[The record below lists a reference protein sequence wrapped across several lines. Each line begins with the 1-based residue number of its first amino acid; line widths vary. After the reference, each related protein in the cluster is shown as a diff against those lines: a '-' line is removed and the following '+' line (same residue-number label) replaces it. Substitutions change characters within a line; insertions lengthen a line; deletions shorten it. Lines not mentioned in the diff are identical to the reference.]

1 MNVKYFDACL
11 SDDSSGNNNN
21 NNNNNNAAAALKRKE
36 RFERFNRPAPQR
48 DLGVGRFT
56 RLQAEMI
63 RNVKT
68 PKGRKKKRAAAAA
81 KASAAAKAARAAKDA
96 VSKEETVDADAK
108 VEAAAKEEPEVDT
121 ATSVV
126 KSATASTKAT
136 SSSRASR
143 AVAKDEEAPVVPV
156 ETTRTAR
163 PTKAAV
169 KEIVTSETEA
179 VDSPQITAKTS
190 RRAARALAR
199 KLSTTEA
206 TAPYTEATA
215 TPPDE
220 TTTAVPVV
228 DVKTAVSTPPAD
240 DPKAV
245 ASPGPTPAESEQTK
259 KRSSPVKKIKADPIQ
274 SPAPT
279 RRSRRSAGN
288 FIAPVHRKG
297 EEEVLEGVDLDDVK
311 LLDPVDSKPDENP
324 AQSIEESFPEPESL
338 IPEQKPD
345 YIMPVLFQNESI
357 STKNESK
364 SSDQNDSETATKNES
379 KLSVQNDSETATK
392 NESKSSVQN
401 DSETS
406 TRSISDRKR
415 DIAAVKELMSEMLDK
430 VVKAVA
436 VVSKAEE
443 LNILS
448 IDDAKSQLSTSLA
461 SASASRKRKRKSDAP
476 TR

>member
-1 MNVKYFDACL
+1 M
-11 SDDSSGNNNN
+11 
-21 NNNNNNAAAALKRKE
+21 
-36 RFERFNRPAPQR
+36 
-48 DLGVGRFT
+48 
-56 RLQAEMI
+56 
-63 RNVKT
+63 
-68 PKGRKKKRAAAAA
+68 
-81 KASAAAKAARAAKDA
+81 
-96 VSKEETVDADAK
+96 
-108 VEAAAKEEPEVDT
+108 
-121 ATSVV
+121 
-126 KSATASTKAT
+126 
-136 SSSRASR
+136 
-143 AVAKDEEAPVVPV
+143 
-156 ETTRTAR
+156 
-163 PTKAAV
+163 
-169 KEIVTSETEA
+169 
-179 VDSPQITAKTS
+179 
-190 RRAARALAR
+190 
-199 KLSTTEA
+199 
-206 TAPYTEATA
+206 
-215 TPPDE
+215 
-220 TTTAVPVV
+220 
-228 DVKTAVSTPPAD
+228 
-240 DPKAV
+240 
-245 ASPGPTPAESEQTK
+245 
-259 KRSSPVKKIKADPIQ
+259 
-274 SPAPT
+274 
-279 RRSRRSAGN
+279 
-288 FIAPVHRKG
+288 
-297 EEEVLEGVDLDDVK
+297 EGVDLDDVK